1 MLRVARRRV
10 ANQSDRL
17 TFIFHDLRDTL
28 SIITRSF
35 AMTIIGVGIDILHVP
50 RIAALVRRRG
60 EVRFAK
66 RVLSDTEVQDWKQ
79 GSEGSLRYLA
89 VRYEERSSTVS
100 DLLRKASQIRGQR
113 SCLQGHVS
121 CCAPDVEGAH
131 LLEFRTFAPG
141 SQASASV

>member
-50 RIAALVRRRG
+50 RIAALVCRRG

-89 VRYEERSSTVS
+89 VRYE
-100 DLLRKASQIRGQR
+100 
-113 SCLQGHVS
+113 
-121 CCAPDVEGAH
+121 
-131 LLEFRTFAPG
+131 
-141 SQASASV
+141 